1 MLQILKVLFDGTT
14 LHPTEP
20 LNGKSGTKV
29 QITID
34 APLPKA
40 IVKSKS
46 FLQTVRWSP
55 TDHRSSMCLEGP
67 TDWSENLDQYLYGE
81 EIP

>member
-1 MLQILKVLFDGTT
+1 MLQILEVVFDGTT

-20 LNGKSGTKV
+20 LDWEIGTKV
-29 QITID
+29 QITVE

-46 FLQTVRWSP
+46 FLQTA
-55 TDHRSSMCLEGP
+55 RSMHLKGP

-81 EIP
+81 RR